1 MVNNGGL
8 KLNKNMKIAL
18 VCIAKDEDN
27 YINEWVGYHLKL
39 GFDKIYIYEND
50 WPSNIN
56 QPNVITI
63 PVNGPRQQIP
73 MYNHFISQYKDEYD
87 WVAFLDV
94 DEFIVLKK
102 HNNIHELMDEYNT
115 DSALGIN
122 WVFFGDN
129 NQTFNGDYSIIE
141 RFTKR
146 GGLPDEHIKSIVNP
160 KKVTIMNVHSH
171 IGQCVDTNRKRIDNS
186 PFNPNGPIDVVQ
198 INHYFTKTKEEFVK
212 KINRG
217 RADTGTYRDISDFDK
232 HNINEIED
240 LTALNFYKNDNNNIL
255 NPQG

>member
-1 MVNNGGL
+1 MN
-8 KLNKNMKIAL
+8 IAL

-39 GFDKIYIYEND
+39 GFNKIYIYEND
-50 WPSNIN
+50 WYSNIN
-56 QPNVITI
+56 HPDVITI
-63 PVNGPRQQIP
+63 LVNGSRQQIP
-73 MYNHFISQYKDEYD
+73 VYNHFINEYKNEYD

-102 HNNIHELMDEYNT
+102 HNTIHELMNDYNT
-115 DSALGIN
+115 ESALGIN

-129 NQTFNGDYSIIE
+129 NKTFNGDYSVLE

-146 GGLPDEHIKSIVNP
+146 QEVVNGHIKSIVNP
-160 KKVTIMNVHSH
+160 KKVIMMNVHSH
-171 IGQCVDTNRKRIDNS
+171 VGQCIDTNRKRIDNS
-186 PFNPNGPIDVVQ
+186 SFNPNGPIDVAQ
-198 INHYFTKTKEEFVK
+198 INHYFTKTKDEYIK
-212 KINRG
+212 KMNRG

-240 LTALNFYKNDNNNIL
+240 LIALNFYKNDNNNIL

>member
-1 MVNNGGL
+1 
-8 KLNKNMKIAL
+8 MKIAL

-27 YINEWVGYHLKL
+27 YINEWVDYHLKL

-50 WPSNIN
+50 WTSSIV
-56 QPNVITI
+56 QPNVITT
-63 PVNGPRQQIP
+63 PVNGTRQQIP
-73 MYNHFISQYKDEYD
+73 MYNHFINQYKNEYD

-102 HNNIHELMDEYNT
+102 HNSIHELMEQYPDT
-115 DSALGIN
+115 LALGIN
-122 WVFFGDN
+122 WVLFGDN
-129 NQTFNGDYSIIE
+129 NKTFNGEYSVLE

-146 GGLPDEHIKSIVNP
+146 QEVVNDHIKSIVNP
-160 KKVTIMNVHSH
+160 KQVIMMNVHSH
-171 IGQCVDTNRKRIDNS
+171 VGQCIDTNGKMINNP

-217 RADTGTYRDISDFDK
+217 RADIGTYRDISDFDK

>member
-1 MVNNGGL
+1 
-8 KLNKNMKIAL
+8 MKIAL
-18 VCIAKDEDN
+18 VCIAKGEDN

-39 GFDKIYIYEND
+39 GFDKIHIYEND
-50 WPSNIN
+50 WFSNIN
-56 QPNVITI
+56 HPNVITTA
-63 PVNGPRQQIP
+63 VNGRRQQIP
-73 MYNHFISQYKDEYD
+73 VYNNFINEYKNEYD

-102 HNNIHELMDEYNT
+102 HNDIHDLMNEYST
-115 DSALGIN
+115 ESALGIN

-129 NQTFNGDYSIIE
+129 NQTFNGDYSVIE

-146 GGLPDEHIKSIVNP
+146 QKSPDGHIKSIVNP
-160 KKVTIMNVHSH
+160 KKVIMMNVHSH
-171 IGQCVDTNRKRIDNS
+171 IGQCVDTTGKRIDS
-186 PFNPNGPIDVVQ
+186 SSFNPNGPIDVVQ
-198 INHYFTKTKEEFVK
+198 INHYFTKTKDEYIK
-212 KINRG
+212 KMNRG
-217 RADTGTYRDISDFDK
+217 RADTGTYRDISDFDT

>member
-1 MVNNGGL
+1 MNV
-8 KLNKNMKIAL
+8 AL
-18 VCIAKDEDN
+18 VCIAKGEDN

-50 WPSNIN
+50 WFSNIN
-56 QPNVITI
+56 HPDVITI

-73 MYNHFISQYKDEYD
+73 VYNHFIKEYKNDYD

-102 HNNIHELMDEYNT
+102 HNNIHELMEQYPDT
-115 DSALGIN
+115 PALGIN

-129 NQTFNGDYSIIE
+129 NQIFNGDYSLIK

-146 GGLPDEHIKSIVNP
+146 QENPNEHIKSIVNP
-160 KKVTIMNVHSH
+160 KKVIMMNVHSH
-171 IGQCVDTNRKRIDNS
+171 IGQCIDTNGKRIDNS

-198 INHYFTKTKEEFVK
+198 INHYFTKTKEEFIT

-232 HNINEIED
+232 YNINEIED
-240 LTALNFYKNDNNNIL
+240 LTALKFYNDDNNNIL